1 MRGLALASLAIAGAL
16 PALAEERPGRV
27 VIDGAEHD
35 VIDIFVEDGRLRY
48 RKAGKKT
55 QEAALSE
62 VDSFTAPYEMRLRTK
77 AGDTITVSRVEYEGE
92 QFRLAAPRLG
102 EFVYLE
108 EEVQSIAFE
117 GAEALYADLERI
129 YYFEAGVHIED
140 APLSGEFYFSYLQ
153 AKADDNDQTILL
165 RFNMSRVS
173 RNWRQTLRG
182 KQLLAFEDGNRDT
195 DVRELIYKSERFVT
209 SRWSAYIRGS
219 LGSDA
224 DADIDF
230 RGGAD
235 LGVGRQLLVSESQE
249 LLAEASYAFL
259 HERSGS
265 LQEDDSFLGLN
276 LSYEA
281 RVTKTR
287 TFSEKVRLQ
296 MNGSR
301 TRFRSAT
308 SLVLGAS
315 SSTFFRLGFVVETD
329 DEPLPGTPGTTTST
343 EVALGWK
350 F

>member
-1 MRGLALASLAIAGAL
+1 MRGLALASLVVTWDL

-27 VIDGAEHD
+27 VIDGIGD
-35 VIDIFVEDGRLRY
+35 DFIDIFVEGGRLHY
-48 RKAGKKT
+48 RKAGKKPW
-55 QEAALSE
+55 EAALSG
-62 VDSFTAPYEMRLRTK
+62 VDSFVARHEMRLRTT
-77 AGDTITVSRVEYEGE
+77 AGDVITVSRVQYAEGE
-92 QFRLAAPRLG
+92 FRLAAPHLG
-102 EFVYLE
+102 EFAYPAD
-108 EEVQSIAFE
+108 EVQSIAFE
-117 GAEALYADLERI
+117 GARALYADLERI
-129 YYFEAGVHIED
+129 YVFEAGVHIED

-153 AKADDNDQTILL
+153 AKADDNDQTLLL
-165 RFNMSRVS
+165 RLNMSRAR
-173 RNWRQTLRG
+173 RNWRQTLRA
-182 KQLLAFEDGNRDT
+182 KQLLAFEGGQRDT

-209 SRWSAYIRGS
+209 SRWSAYLRGS

-235 LGVGRQLLVSESQE
+235 LGVGRQLLASESHE

-287 TFSEKVRLQ
+287 TFSEKIRLQ

-308 SLVLGAS
+308 SVVLGTS

-329 DEPLPGTPGTTTST
+329 DGPLPGTPGTITST